1 MKQRLLKGCLGFA
14 AVVAV
19 AIFGSSGPAHAV
31 NIGTLSIGTPF
42 ADVIQ
47 SPGGSFSKDFDFHLN
62 DTNTQVTLLASAQ
75 AQTSPHFDVDAL
87 TISLFDASN
96 NLIATGSGV
105 PLADFDSFEET
116 GVSLASGDYIVRVF
130 GSSPPGFRAFVNVAL
145 AANDFKTP
153 IPGAVLMLLTAL
165 GGLGGIGAVRR
176 YFLAA

>member
-19 AIFGSSGPAHAV
+19 AVFGSSGPAHAV
-31 NIGTLSIGTPF
+31 NIGTLQVGTPF
-42 ADVIQ
+42 ADVIE
-47 SPGGSFSKDFDFHLN
+47 SAGGSFSRQYDFHLKT
-62 DTNTQVTLLASAQ
+62 DTDVTLLASAQ
-75 AQTSPHFDVDAL
+75 AQTSAHFDVNAL
-87 TISLFDASN
+87 TISLFTASN
-96 NLIATGSGV
+96 IPIDSASGV
-105 PLADFDSFEET
+105 PLAAFDSFEDT
-116 GVSLASGDYIVRVF
+116 GVSLAEGDYFVRVF
-130 GSSPPGFRAFVNVAL
+130 GSSPPGFEAFVNVAL